1 MKKWLFMRKLINNE
15 MLIQPILFPPEYLKN
30 EPELFFRGICAQNI
44 SDRKVSIPAGSTLSL
59 ETYFNAFSIGKWI
72 KYTKLD
78 HLSLCLEIEGDVEIK
93 AYHAVG
99 AVNSEFLSGGMVGLS
114 TEEYHKIVNS
124 QAYSATREEA
134 SYSVVR
140 DGDCYTVKFDKLYK
154 NGIVYVAVQA
164 NTDAIIYG
172 GGYESVVDEKTLS
185 KVKLAVGICTFKR
198 EEEVTRNINC
208 ILDKIILNTESPLY
222 DKLEVY
228 VADNGQTLDKESF
241 NGDKIHLF
249 SNPNLGGAGGFAR
262 TMIEAMVYDKAKDFT
277 HLILM
282 DDDIILYPAVLE
294 RTYYLLL
301 LLKPE
306 YHKAILGAGMFLDDQ
321 TSVQQ
326 EIGAEY
332 RDSVTWIGRANH
344 KFFDMRNPDAVSAN
358 EVINKTNYTGWWF
371 ACIPKAV
378 ATTDNLP
385 MPYFIHYDDA
395 EYGLRNVKNGQLFIN
410 GVCVW
415 HPAPA
420 NKGPLWIAYYNV
432 RNRLITMFSYSL
444 SLKGLVK
451 YIWANT
457 KIFLFHI
464 TRYEYSK
471 ATLMLQALQDF
482 LKGPEVFIKQ
492 DAFELHNKL
501 AGNKITYITPEQ
513 AGVDRKAIVNRHH
526 KNFLIAG
533 IEQLFCNLLPA
544 KDSVKAVDG
553 RYFTIPYR
561 AKNLYIYD
569 MKSDKGY
576 ILERNQKA
584 FFKLLFGY
592 NWATL
597 KLLCRYKPLLHDW
610 QEAKPTLTS
619 LSFWENYL
627 GLSYKE

>member
-1 MKKWLFMRKLINNE
+1 
-15 MLIQPILFPPEYLKN
+15 MLIQHILFTPQYLSE
-30 EPELFFRGICAQNI
+30 EPELFFQGLDSQNV
-44 SDRKVSIPAGSTLSL
+44 SEDKVFIPSGATVSL
-59 ETYFNAFSIGKWI
+59 ETYFNAFSVGKWVE
-72 KYTKLD
+72 YTKLD
-78 HLSLCLEIEGDVEIK
+78 NLALHLEIQGDVEIK
-93 AYHAVG
+93 AYHAEG
-99 AVNSEFLSGGMVGLS
+99 FVNSEYLKGGKVGLS

-154 NGIVYVAVQA
+154 NGIVYVTVQA
-164 NTDAIIYG
+164 NTDAIFYG
-172 GGYESVVDEKTLS
+172 GGYESAVDEKTLS

-208 ILDKIILNTESPLY
+208 ILDKIILNTESPLH

-241 NGDKIHLF
+241 NSDKIHLF

-262 TMIEAMVYDKAKDFT
+262 TMIEAMVYDKTKDFT

-294 RTYYLLL
+294 RAYYLLQ

-321 TSVQQ
+321 ASVQQ

-344 KFFDMRNPDAVSAN
+344 KFFDMKNPDAVSAN

-371 ACIPKAV
+371 ASIPKAV
-378 ATTDNLP
+378 ATADNLP

-432 RNRLITMFSYSL
+432 RNRLITMFSYSI
-444 SLKGLVK
+444 SKKSLVK
-451 YIWANT
+451 YIMSST
-457 KIFLFHI
+457 KLFLFQI
-464 TRYEYSK
+464 TRYEYNR
-471 ATLMLQALQDF
+471 ARLMLQALQDF
-482 LKGPEVFIKQ
+482 LKGPETFIKL
-492 DAFELHNKL
+492 DALGLHETLLK
-501 AGNKITYITPEQ
+501 NKITYITPEEV
-513 AGVDRKAIVNRHH
+513 GVDRKAIVSRHH

-533 IEQLFCNLLPA
+533 LVQMFCNLLPA
-544 KDSVKAVDG
+544 KNKVLAVNG
-553 RYFTIPYR
+553 KYYNIPYR
-561 AKNLYIYD
+561 AKKLYIYD
-569 MKSDKGY
+569 DKIDKGY
-576 ILERNQKA
+576 VLERNQKT
-584 FFKLLFGY
+584 FFKLLFNY
-592 NWATL
+592 IMTVWAL
-597 KLLCRYKPLLHDW
+597 FWGFDKLLHDW

-619 LSFWENYL
+619 LPFWEKYL
-627 GLSYKE
+627 GLNKE